1 MVDDDNPPTFT
12 PTYNEK
18 KNYFDL
24 NKYIEENAQNAA
36 FLNTLGIVLQHH
48 LQNQSEDDNTTSLN
62 QTFNN
67 VLQRLGNQINDN
79 PLSLSEGSINTL
91 ELWVKAGYAPEL
103 EDDLFAYLKANH
115 IDALYDIDN
124 GLLTQQELQAYAANQ
139 QFITQQSISQRPLK

>member
-91 ELWVKAGYAPEL
+91 ELWVKEA
-103 EDDLFAYLKANH
+103 
-115 IDALYDIDN
+115 
-124 GLLTQQELQAYAANQ
+124 
-139 QFITQQSISQRPLK
+139 